1 MGSIYLDVT
10 KDRLYTMQQQALGR
24 RSAQT
29 AMYHIAQAFVRWIAP
44 ILTFTADEVWA
55 HLPGERAGNVLF
67 ATWYDGLAPMPA
79 GAALSADDMRAVLD
93 LREAVSAVLEPMR
106 ANGVIGAALQA
117 EVDAYL
123 PEALLQRDRK
133 STRLNSSH

>member
-1 MGSIYLDVT
+1 
-10 KDRLYTMQQQALGR
+10 
-24 RSAQT
+24 
-29 AMYHIAQAFVRWIAP
+29 
-44 ILTFTADEVWA
+44 
-55 HLPGERAGNVLF
+55 
-67 ATWYDGLAPMPA
+67 MPA

-123 PEALLQRDRK
+123 PEALLQRVRPVA
-133 STRLNSSH
+133 SELRFLFITPRLDMHPLRARPDDAVEGGHGREHSGTPGTTW

>member
-1 MGSIYLDVT
+1 
-10 KDRLYTMQQQALGR
+10 
-24 RSAQT
+24 
-29 AMYHIAQAFVRWIAP
+29 
-44 ILTFTADEVWA
+44 
-55 HLPGERAGNVLF
+55 
-67 ATWYDGLAPMPA
+67 MPA

-123 PEALLQRDRK
+123 PEALLQRVQPVASELRFLFIT
-133 STRLNSSH
+133 SRLDLHPLSARPDDAVKGESSECWIRAAASRTEEHTSELQSLMRLSYAVFCLKKKK